1 MYDRQLT
8 RFLLTSL
15 FVIFITPQAFAAAG
29 SKVVVVDFERALA
42 QTKAGQD
49 ALKKLETEFNGK
61 KKELEKRGMEF
72 MKWQEQASKNADMKT
87 PAALA
92 ALRKEALQ
100 RADEL
105 QKLEQQMQAAL
116 LKRREALFGPILE
129 KLQKMVRTI
138 VDTENVDIV
147 IHAGAIAWVRP
158 SLDITDQLVRT
169 FENAK

>member
-1 MYDRQLT
+1 MSHRQPI
-8 RFLLTSL
+8 RFLLTFI
-15 FVIFITPQAFAAAG
+15 FVILITPQVFAASG

-42 QTKAGQD
+42 QTKAGQN

-72 MKWQEQASKNADMKT
+72 MKWQEQAAKNADMKT

-92 ALRKEALQ
+92 SLRKEAMQ

-105 QKLEQQMQAAL
+105 QKIEQQMQAAL
-116 LKRREALFGPILE
+116 LKRREALFGPILQ
-129 KLQKMVRTI
+129 KLQNMVRTI
-138 VDTENVDIV
+138 VDTENVDVV
-147 IHAGAIAWVRP
+147 IHAGAVAWVRP

-169 FENAK
+169 YENAK